1 MLRLLAVMALLFS
14 FAAADRD
21 GGPYIGL
28 GYGVSKYNDDGF
40 YAALKDDRTKSAT
53 FYGGAYINKHLSV
66 ELAYVSFDAWHS
78 SDGYKIDENT
88 SLGFSA
94 ISVST
99 LAHYAFF
106 DDVLDFYAKFGVGEM
121 SRSGIGGSGFT
132 FVYGVGGSFRLDE
145 RYSIKLAYDM
155 YDFTY
160 DNSTE
165 NAIDTYDMKI
175 HYVYTTLE
183 IQF

>member
-1 MLRLLAVMALLFS
+1 MIKFIIAIALLFS
-14 FAAADRD
+14 LAIADRE

-28 GYGVSKYNDDGF
+28 GYGVSKYNDDSF
-40 YAALKDDRTKSAT
+40 YASLKDDRTSSAT

-78 SDGYKIDENT
+78 SDGYKVDENT

-121 SRSGIGGSGFT
+121 SQSGIGGNGFT
-132 FVYGVGGSFRLDE
+132 FVYGVGGSFRFDE

-165 NAIDTYDMKI
+165 TTIDTYDMKI
-175 HYVYTTLE
+175 HYVYTALE